1 MPFFPTPRFVVT
13 RSPHFFLADLLS
25 LMQTGPLPDSDCH
38 LCRVTKIPNFRDNEV
53 LCEHTLFTLPTTPDG
68 GDANTDIG
76 DVYPGR

>member
-1 MPFFPTPRFVVT
+1 
-13 RSPHFFLADLLS
+13 
-25 LMQTGPLPDSDCH
+25 MQTGPLPDSDCH

-53 LCEHTLFTLPTTPDG
+53 LCEHTLFTLPTTPNG